1 MQLQVISKTRA
12 VTRASC
18 SNTALTLRAISKDHD
33 RHCHPVVE
41 AKECQNDNRDVVD
54 VLGVTIAAIN
64 TTKDLVPIQLA
75 KGILGT
81 IANILTIAQVLKP
94 VQSVI
99 KNKSDFLE
107 IVQKCDAIRRVLERA
122 TEGATKDDLQGS
134 LGIALS
140 ELNKS
145 MNRVSSEVASK
156 TEQTIWRRLSSVTI
170 DRDCIASWEKE
181 LDGVLILF
189 NTEAIAYMAIGMKK
203 LTSEPQGNANGSN
216 ILRHCQVPVPPSRPS
231 MFYGRDGLV
240 AELTNLVV
248 NDEHI
253 ALIGP
258 GGMGKSSL
266 AKAILNETLVIEKF
280 AERRFF
286 VTYDGMDPSAITF
299 ETFTTRFAGA
309 LGIELSGVHPMRQ
322 ICTFLR
328 STSALIVLD
337 NAETFEEAKGRS
349 ALQEIPPAIADI
361 ADIPGITLIITS
373 RSRRN
378 APNVPWITKDIP
390 PLDVGS
396 ALEAFYRIYRQVS
409 RGNAEEEITNLLMEL
424 EFHPLSINLLAN
436 AAQQNSWSPHTLLT
450 RWKRQPSAVLD
461 HGEGKLQSLS
471 ATMQLS
477 LSSPSIQN
485 FGEDGGRT
493 LAIIAF
499 LPQGL
504 NGDLATQLLPSLPG
518 IDIICDVLCR
528 QSLVYRQGAF
538 ITMLAPIRHYVQNSS
553 LAPLVSTCLR
563 DVGTFYYRTVQR
575 CSQERDNHADI
586 IISDYLNI
594 EHVVAFGLTQVP
606 DRAEE
611 TLDMCWLFLHRLE
624 CHLPRPTALAPA
636 IFNIVEEPSTLT
648 LKAQCLYYLGLLC
661 SALSQLTEAIKAFQ
675 AAGALCLIT
684 SNHEGVVHCVTA
696 RADRYRSEGRF
707 IQAQRVLEDFQC
719 SNSWRYLSETTKAQV
734 WFFLDGARMYTFT
747 ASADELFAKSME
759 DREWGLPS
767 KVWHWGAKLCYGEDI
782 VQVKMHLE
790 ELLLQSTNNGDLL
803 CRRDALQGLAEVSFY
818 QGRLSEAMD
827 IMQEIIEMF
836 KGKNPENFLWFTVL
850 KAVIASNQGNYEL
863 ARDLLHKASEPLEF
877 FTLHSALVFL
887 YKSYGSALVELTAGE
902 YNRAEFHFIATSEG
916 SDMQGN
922 LQFKAFSIRGLGEV
936 TFARGNFAVAAQCFA
951 ETWSL
956 CTEMGVPPRKLYTLP
971 ERFEGWALFLEC
983 RSPFSSAI

>member
-1 MQLQVISKTRA
+1 MKKWLKKPKARSR
-12 VTRASC
+12 
-18 SNTALTLRAISKDHD
+18 
-33 RHCHPVVE
+33 PVAE
-41 AKECQNDNRDVVD
+41 AKECQDDNPDVVD
-54 VLGVTIAAIN
+54 LLGVTIAAIN

-81 IANILTIAQVLKP
+81 IANILTIAQ
-94 VQSVI
+94 SVI
-99 KNKSDFLE
+99 KNKSDFLG
-107 IVQKCDAIRRVLERA
+107 IVQQCETIRGVLERA
-122 TEGATKDDLQGS
+122 TKGITNDELQGS
-134 LGIALS
+134 LGVALS

-145 MNRVSSEVASK
+145 INRINSEVASK
-156 TEQTIWRRLSSVTI
+156 KEQTIWRRLFSATI
-170 DRDCIASWEKE
+170 DRDRIASWEKE
-181 LDGVLILF
+181 LDRVLGLF
-189 NTEAIAYMAIGMKK
+189 NIEAIVDVAIGMKK
-203 LTSEPQGNANGSN
+203 LTSELKGNANGSN

-231 MFYGRDGLV
+231 MFYGRDDLV
-240 AELTNLVV
+240 AELTDLVV

-266 AKAILNETLVIEKF
+266 AKAILNEALVIDKF

-286 VTYDGMDPSAITF
+286 VTYDGMDPAVITF
-299 ETFTTRFAGA
+299 ENFMTRLARA
-309 LGIELSGVHPMRQ
+309 LGIELVGADPMRQ
-322 ICTFLR
+322 IHTFLR

-337 NAETFEEAKGRS
+337 NAETFEEARGRS

-361 ADIPGITLIITS
+361 ADIPGIILILTS

-396 ALEAFYRIYRQVS
+396 AREAFFRIYCQDS

-436 AAQQNSWSPHTLLT
+436 AAQQNGWSPRMLLT
-450 RWKRQPSAVLD
+450 RWKHQPSAVLD

-504 NGDLATQLLPSLPG
+504 NGDLATQLLPSLPL

-528 QSLVYRQGAF
+528 QSLVYRQGVF
-538 ITMLAPIRHYVQNSS
+538 IKMLAPIRHYVQNSS
-553 LAPLVSTCLR
+553 LASLVSTCLR
-563 DVGTFYYRTVQR
+563 DVGDFYYRTIQH

-586 IISDYLNI
+586 IISDHLNI

-606 DRAEE
+606 HRTAE
-611 TLDMCWLFLHRLE
+611 TLDMCWLFLQRLKS
-624 CHLPRPTALAPA
+624 HLPRPTALAPA
-636 IFNIVEEPSTLT
+636 IFDILEEPSMLT
-648 LKAQCLYYLGLLC
+648 LKARCLWYLGQLYN
-661 SALSQLTEAIKAFQ
+661 ALSQLTEAMKAFQ
-675 AAGALCLIT
+675 AAEALYL
-684 SNHEGVVHCVTA
+684 SANNHKDVAYCVA
-696 RADRYRSEGRF
+696 IRANTYRCEGRF

-719 SNSWRYLSETTKAQV
+719 SNSWGYLSDTRKASV
-734 WFFLDGARMYTFT
+734 WFFLDDARMYMFT

-759 DREWGLPS
+759 VREWSLQS
-767 KVWHWGAKLCYGEDI
+767 RVWHWRTKMYYGEDI

-790 ELLLQSTNNGDLL
+790 ELLLQSTNDGDLFS
-803 CRRDALQGLAEVSFY
+803 RRDALQGLAQVSFY
-818 QGRLSEAMD
+818 QGRLSEAMN

-850 KAVIASNQGNYEL
+850 KAVIASNQGNNEL
-863 ARDLLHKASEPLEF
+863 ARDLIHKASEPLEF
-877 FTLHSALVFL
+877 FALRSALVFL
-887 YKSYGSALVELTAGE
+887 HRSYCSAHVELTAGE
-902 YNRAEFHFIATSEG
+902 YDRAEFHFTAMIED

-936 TFARGNFAVAAQCFA
+936 AFARDNFAVAAQRFA
-951 ETWSL
+951 ETRSL
-956 CTEMGVPPRKLYTLP
+956 CTEMGVPPRKLYSCSSFYTLP
-971 ERFEGWALFLEC
+971 DRFEGWALYLEC
-983 RSPFSSAI
+983 RSPFASAI